1 MDFDFDFIKQLLKIP
16 MNISKIVIALFVIVM
31 LAKCTQKSV
40 PYSYHESDADQP
52 EQTLETEKQ
61 VAQEPVD
68 IFADISTDSIKYYIN
83 IFIDS
88 IARDELFK
96 IENDYIFSKR
106 VLPEMYKSG
115 KNMLNWDNAKN
126 RADAID
132 CLSNSLEDGLNPKD
146 YHLKEIN
153 KLRESLLKNSFVDYK
168 KIVAFDIL
176 LTDGLLLYTYHLI
189 KGKIDPN
196 SLDINWNFSSK
207 NLPVNP
213 TKLFQAALEENK
225 IKEVVLNLRPKDR
238 IYVQFIS
245 QLSNYQIMKDN
256 GGWKSVNVKRVVKP
270 GEFNNSLDDVRK
282 RLFVTGDL
290 EFEEGFMDTLYD
302 DDMVAAVKR
311 FQLRHGLTP
320 DGVIGKNTL
329 AAMNISID
337 HKINKLKLNMER
349 ARWVLNDISNELI
362 LVNIASFKLD
372 YLHDSMRIHETKVMV
387 GTNQHQT
394 PIFKSKLKYL
404 VFNPTWTVPYS
415 IATRELLP
423 KIKKN
428 PSYLADRNISLLKGG
443 KAIPQSSVDWTKITS
458 QHFPYT
464 LRQEPGPGNALGQ
477 VKFIFPNKYS
487 VYLHDTPSKY
497 LFVKQERAFSHGCIR
512 VQNPLSLAEVLL
524 NDKKWNM
531 EKIQEVLDGKKEKVV
546 HLKKPIDVLLLY
558 WTCGF
563 LEDGNIFFIEDVYN
577 RDDKISA
584 GLKNNNWEK
593 LMRDYQKEIA
603 KEQVFMK

>member
-1 MDFDFDFIKQLLKIP
+1 

-40 PYSYHESDADQP
+40 PYSYHESDADLP
-52 EQTLETEKQ
+52 EQVLETENK
-61 VAQEPVD
+61 VEQEPVD
-68 IFADISTDSIKYYIN
+68 IFADISTDSIQFYIGS
-83 IFIDS
+83 FIDS
-88 IARDELFK
+88 IEKDELFK
-96 IENDYIFSKR
+96 VKNDYIFSKR
-106 VLPEMYKSG
+106 VLPEMYKSS

-126 RADAID
+126 RADAME
-132 CLSNSLEDGLNPKD
+132 CLNNSLEDGLNPKD

-153 KLRESLLKNSFVDYK
+153 KLRESLLKNSHIDYK
-168 KIVAFDIL
+168 SLVEFDIL
-176 LTDGLLLYTYHLI
+176 LTDGLLLYSYHLI

-196 SLDINWNFSSK
+196 SLDVNWNFSSK
-207 NLPVNP
+207 NLPINP
-213 TKLFQAALEENK
+213 TKLFQSALEENK
-225 IKEVVLNLRPKDR
+225 IREVVLDLRPKDR
-238 IYVQFIS
+238 IYNQFIT

-256 GGWKSVNVKRVVKP
+256 GGWKSVNVNGVVKP
-270 GEFNNSLDDVRK
+270 GEFYNSLDEVRK
-282 RLFVTGDL
+282 RLFVSGDL
-290 EFEEGFMDTLYD
+290 EFEEGFMDSLYD

-329 AAMNISID
+329 AAMNIPID

-349 ARWVLNDISNELI
+349 ARWVLNDISNEVI

-372 YLHDSMRIHETKVMV
+372 YLHDSTRIHETKVMV
-387 GTNQHQT
+387 GTYQHQT
-394 PIFKSKLKYL
+394 PIFKSRLKYL

-443 KAIPQSSVDWTKITS
+443 KAIPQSSVDWTKVTS
-458 QHFPYT
+458 KHFPYT

-524 NDKKWNM
+524 NDQKWNM
-531 EKIQEVLDGKKEKVV
+531 DKIQQVLDEKKEKVV

-558 WTCGF
+558 WTCGL
-563 LEDGNIFFIEDVYN
+563 LENGNIFFIEDVYN

-584 GLKNNNWEK
+584 GLENDNWEK
-593 LMRDYQKEIA
+593 LMKEYQKEIA
-603 KEQVFMK
+603 NEQAFIK